1 MTDTAAPDAT
11 PSPSWGGPET
21 EERVEALLGQM
32 TIDEKIA
39 YVTGEVNWNYGFY
52 ARALERLGL
61 PAIQMADGPAGVRI
75 NKGDVHA
82 GTATMLPAPIA
93 LAATWE
99 PETAR
104 TYGTIV
110 GAECRATDHNVSL
123 APPST
128 SPT

>member
-61 PAIQMADGPAGVRI
+61 PAIQMADGPAGGAVFTVRLPESA
-75 NKGDVHA
+75 HA
-82 GTATMLPAPIA
+82 
-93 LAATWE
+93 
-99 PETAR
+99 
-104 TYGTIV
+104 
-110 GAECRATDHNVSL
+110 
-123 APPST
+123 
-128 SPT
+128 